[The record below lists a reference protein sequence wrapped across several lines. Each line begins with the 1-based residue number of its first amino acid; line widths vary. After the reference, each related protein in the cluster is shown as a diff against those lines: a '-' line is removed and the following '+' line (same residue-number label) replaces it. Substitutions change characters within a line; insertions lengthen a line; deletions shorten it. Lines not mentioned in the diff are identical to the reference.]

1 MKLHTIA
8 ALCASVFALAA
19 CQQPQTSA
27 PKQPAPENTAPASDT
42 AATASSSPAPA
53 AASAEAEVAAAD
65 LPVIEGVTTFA
76 PEAPPP
82 VNRNHAARVK
92 VKFEVQEKV
101 MRMAD
106 GVEYKFWTF
115 GGHVPG
121 PMVRVRE
128 GDTVELEFANRSDST
143 VPHNIDF
150 HAATGPGG
158 GAEASFTAPGHVST
172 FSFKALQPGLYIY
185 HCATAPVGMHIANG
199 MYGLILVEP
208 KEGLPPVDKEFYVV
222 QGDFYT
228 KGKYGEAGLQ
238 PFDMEKAIREQ
249 PDYVVFNGSVG
260 SIAGDNA
267 LKANVGDKVRIFIG
281 NGGPNLV
288 SSFHVIGEIFD
299 EVRVEGGTLINKNV
313 QTTLV
318 PAGGAAIVDF
328 KIDVPGVYNLVDH
341 SIFRAFNKGALG
353 QIRATGPE
361 NKEIFSGRITEGI
374 YQGEGGAI
382 QTADR

>member
-65 LPVIEGVTTFA
+65 LPVIEGVTTSA

-121 PMVRVRE
+121 PMIRVRE

-150 HAATGPGG
+150 HAATGPVG
-158 GAEASFTAPGHVST
+158 GAEA
-172 FSFKALQPGLYIY
+172 
-185 HCATAPVGMHIANG
+185 
-199 MYGLILVEP
+199 
-208 KEGLPPVDKEFYVV
+208 
-222 QGDFYT
+222 
-228 KGKYGEAGLQ
+228 
-238 PFDMEKAIREQ
+238 
-249 PDYVVFNGSVG
+249 
-260 SIAGDNA
+260 
-267 LKANVGDKVRIFIG
+267 
-281 NGGPNLV
+281 
-288 SSFHVIGEIFD
+288 
-299 EVRVEGGTLINKNV
+299 
-313 QTTLV
+313 
-318 PAGGAAIVDF
+318 
-328 KIDVPGVYNLVDH
+328 
-341 SIFRAFNKGALG
+341 
-353 QIRATGPE
+353 
-361 NKEIFSGRITEGI
+361 
-374 YQGEGGAI
+374 
-382 QTADR
+382 